1 MFLAL
6 SHHCYLY
13 NLLFLFMVLLFYTF
27 FKLLHEDSLWR
38 LKESFLQAV
47 SGQIGKNNVS
57 DYMQLLRDAGE
68 LCDDSY
74 FKLLFRQSLFASGDI
89 WRRCCLSTM
98 SFPFCMFGLIREE
111 YTVPEF
117 LSLWA
122 NLMKVKEL
130 CKHCVAAEFSLPL
143 LVYFWLISNLTLPMP
158 PTQAPELKQAG
169 HAHKILPL
177 TWSDIYQR
185 QWLDK
190 EGERFHGSLQDL
202 SMQTKDVAIKVLEIV
217 SAVQKK
223 RSRNEQPTENVGGT
237 SPGTPRQGSQ
247 ARLTPPSL

>member
-6 SHHCYLY
+6 SHRCCLY

-47 SGQIGKNNVS
+47 SGQIGKNSVS
-57 DYMQLLRDAGE
+57 DYMQLLRAALE

-111 YTVPEF
+111 YTVLEF
-117 LSLWA
+117 FSLWA
-122 NLMKVKEL
+122 DLIAMRTL
-130 CKHCVAAEFSLPL
+130 CCC
-143 LVYFWLISNLTLPMP
+143 
-158 PTQAPELKQAG
+158 
-169 HAHKILPL
+169 
-177 TWSDIYQR
+177 
-185 QWLDK
+185 
-190 EGERFHGSLQDL
+190 
-202 SMQTKDVAIKVLEIV
+202 
-217 SAVQKK
+217 
-223 RSRNEQPTENVGGT
+223 
-237 SPGTPRQGSQ
+237 
-247 ARLTPPSL
+247 